1 MAGNSAIQAKVL
13 MVLVALGGIFGAA
26 FFFMKVL
33 VEEIA
38 PLEIVAGRLIL
49 GALVVMGLI
58 LVRGRTFHVNPS
70 MIGKISLLAVLDS
83 ILPYALV
90 AWAEVRVDSSAA
102 AVIISTMPLFTT
114 LFAAVALPGER
125 LAPDQLLAM
134 PLGVAGVVAL
144 AGSQVL
150 DVTSGDTLGRLAVV
164 GAAMS
169 YGAAAVYAR
178 ILLRTQDALSLTDM
192 KLGVAAVMALP
203 LAVAVEGMPGYA
215 AMSAKGWLALMALGI
230 LATGLAF
237 ALYFWVV
244 AQVGSIQA
252 SLVTYIV
259 PVSGLLLGWA
269 VLGEQ
274 IGPSTVLGTGLI
286 ALSLIG
292 VMYGVRLRRHTARIV
307 TQLAHRPRVRLEP
320 GAQRERPSL
329 AEGRVLAGKKDC
341 A

>member
-1 MAGNSAIQAKVL
+1 MAGNPAMQTKVL
-13 MVLVALGGIFGAA
+13 GVLVALGGIFGAA

-38 PLEIVAGRLIL
+38 PLEIVAGRLLL
-49 GALVVMGLI
+49 GTLVVMGLI
-58 LVRGRTFHVNPS
+58 LARGKAFRVSPS
-70 MIGKISLLAVLDS
+70 MIAKVSLLAVLDS
-83 ILPYALV
+83 IVPYTLV
-90 AWAEVRVDSSAA
+90 AWAEVRVDSSVA

-114 LFAAVALPGER
+114 LFAALALPGER

-178 ILLRTQDALSLTDM
+178 ILLRTQDALSLTGM

-215 AMSAKGWLALMALGI
+215 AMSVKGWLALLALGV
-230 LATGLAF
+230 LATGVAF

-244 AQVGSIQA
+244 AKVGSVHA
-252 SLVTYIV
+252 SLVTYIA

-274 IGPSTVLGTGLI
+274 IGPSTALGTGLI

-292 VMYGVRLRRHTARIV
+292 VMYGVRLRRHTTRII
-307 TQLAHRPRVRLEP
+307 TQLALRPRPRLEAGY
-320 GAQRERPSL
+320 GAQRT
-329 AEGRVLAGKKDC
+329 D
-341 A
+341 